1 MLYVRSILAHTADES
16 FFVVRHLNRSEGS
29 HMKHVYPY
37 ILKPAYK
44 DYIWGGNRI
53 IQHFNRAM
61 PAGIYAE
68 SWEVSDRPEGP
79 SVIANGPMAG
89 QPLADVLNAHG
100 SDIMGSER
108 DRFPL
113 LIKLIDANQTL
124 SVQVHP
130 NDDTA
135 RRYGGEAK
143 TEMWYILAAE
153 DNACVYAG
161 MKDGVTPGQLR
172 AALENNDDVEPLLV
186 RQPVRAGDAVFM
198 PGGRVH
204 AIGAGCLILEVQQ
217 NSNTTYRMYDW
228 GRKGPDGKPRELH
241 IEQSLQVIQW
251 NDPTP
256 ALVSPR
262 CISRME
268 ENELWE
274 VLSCPYFR
282 LERLVLNTPWQ
293 AGNDGR
299 SFHVVFIAK
308 GTGTIQWGTQ
318 DTIKVKAGQ
327 SVLIPAAIP
336 SYQLLPEASGMEIL
350 RATSPGL

>member
-1 MLYVRSILAHTADES
+1 MLYAGSIFPHNES
-16 FFVVRHLNRSEGS
+16 VFSGRMSMQNL
-29 HMKHVYPY
+29 YPLL
-37 ILKPAYK
+37 LKPAYK
-44 DYIWGGNRI
+44 DYLWGGERI
-53 IQHFNRAM
+53 IRHFNRDM
-61 PAGIYAE
+61 PPGVYAE

-79 SVIANGPMAG
+79 SVIANGPLAG
-89 QPLADVLNAHG
+89 QPLADILAAHG
-100 SDIMGSER
+100 MAVMGSER

-113 LIKLIDANQTL
+113 LIKLIDASKTL

-143 TEMWYILAAE
+143 TEMWYILAADDE
-153 DNACVYAG
+153 ACVYAG
-161 MKDGVTPGQLR
+161 LKDGVTPEQLR
-172 AALENNDDVEPLLV
+172 AALENNDVEPLLV

-228 GRKGPDGKPRELH
+228 GRQGPDGKPRELH

-256 ALVSPR
+256 ALLKPR
-262 CISRME
+262 CLSHME
-268 ENELWE
+268 NNELWE

-282 LERLVLNTPWQ
+282 LERLVLHSLWN
-293 AGNDGR
+293 AGNDGHT
-299 SFHVVFIAK
+299 FHVLFVARGGGKI
-308 GTGTIQWGTQ
+308 TWGSEGCAELQ
-318 DTIKVKAGQ
+318 AGQ
-327 SVLIPAAIP
+327 SVLIPACMSA
-336 SYQLLPEASGMEIL
+336 YELAPESGGMEIL
-350 RATSPGL
+350 RATSPLR